1 MNSIRKHAVEAS
13 CPTEFNSFEGLI
25 PLPLILGE
33 TFLMDLLAVEANL
46 IASYY
51 AEILVNANI
60 DEFIRYSKGFIN
72 NVCPQSAVERGYDV
86 FLLAC
91 ILAEQRDHT

>member
-1 MNSIRKHAVEAS
+1 MQWRLYVLQNPRAK
-13 CPTEFNSFEGLI
+13 GLI
-25 PLPLILGE
+25 PLPLILDE
-33 TFLMDLLAVEANL
+33 TFLMDLLAVGTNL

-51 AEILVNANI
+51 AEILVDANI
-60 DEFIRYSKGFIN
+60 DEFIRYSKCFIN
-72 NVCPQSAVERGYDV
+72 NVYPQSAVERGYV

>member
-1 MNSIRKHAVEAS
+1 MQWRLYVRQSLTAK
-13 CPTEFNSFEGLI
+13 GLI
-25 PLPLILGE
+25 PLPLILDE
-33 TFLMDLLAVEANL
+33 TFLMDLLAVGTNL
-46 IASYY
+46 IASHY

-60 DEFIRYSKGFIN
+60 DEFIRYSKCFIN
-72 NVCPQSAVERGYDV
+72 NVYPQSAVERGYDV